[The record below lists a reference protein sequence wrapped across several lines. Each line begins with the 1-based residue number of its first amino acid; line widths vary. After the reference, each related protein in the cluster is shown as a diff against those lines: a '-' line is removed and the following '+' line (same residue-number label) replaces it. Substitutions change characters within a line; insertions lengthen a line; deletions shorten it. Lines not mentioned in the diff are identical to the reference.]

1 VAIGRSGGIY
11 ALGRYS
17 SHEDGLSIERLAAT
31 GTVLWRIP
39 VRYDGSSVMVG
50 LGGRVYVA
58 SGTAAGSGSTPYTE
72 IAAYTAGGSLLWRH
86 RPVMGSAVLGQRADG
101 TIVAAGQL
109 ALTAYTPNGTRL
121 WSVPLGESALDAV
134 PSLALDAQG
143 NALVGSGDG
152 RIRIFSAA
160 GALLTTLDADPTST
174 IDAPQLAVG
183 ADGRVIAVG
192 TDGVLRVYR

>member
-1 VAIGRSGGIY
+1 
-11 ALGRYS
+11 
-17 SHEDGLSIERLAAT
+17 
-31 GTVLWRIP
+31 
-39 VRYDGSSVMVG
+39 
-50 LGGRVYVA
+50 
-58 SGTAAGSGSTPYTE
+58 
-72 IAAYTAGGSLLWRH
+72 
-86 RPVMGSAVLGQRADG
+86 
-101 TIVAAGQL
+101 
-109 ALTAYTPNGTRL
+109 
-121 WSVPLGESALDAV
+121 VPLGESALDAV

-160 GALLTTLDADPTST
+160 GALLTTLDAGPTST